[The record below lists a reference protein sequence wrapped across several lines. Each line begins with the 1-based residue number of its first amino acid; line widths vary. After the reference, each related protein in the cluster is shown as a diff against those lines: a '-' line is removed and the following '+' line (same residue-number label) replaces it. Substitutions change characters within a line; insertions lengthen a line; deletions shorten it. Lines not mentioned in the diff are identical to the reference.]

1 MQVRKRLF
9 TIKSIAICAVF
20 MGASSLFAQNNS
32 ALPSAQDAAVRKALS
47 ERLPNLPK
55 IDEISR
61 SAMPGLLE
69 VRINGFDIVYTDLE
83 GNFLI
88 QGSLIDTK
96 ARRNLTEERVEK
108 LTAVD
113 FETLPF
119 KDAFTIVRGN
129 GKRKVAVFEDP
140 NCGYC
145 KRFERDLQ
153 GVNNVTVHMFLY
165 PILGAD
171 SQVKSQ
177 NIWCSKD
184 KSKAFLD
191 WMVKDAAPVAAA
203 CDASALQR
211 NVEFGRKYR
220 ITGTP
225 TLIFADGSRVPGAI
239 SAAQVEK
246 FLSETK

>member
-1 MQVRKRLF
+1 MKFNLSLLST
-9 TIKSIAICAVF
+9 TIKSVAACALFITATAVF
-20 MGASSLFAQNNS
+20 AQES
-32 ALPSAQDAAVRKALS
+32 TIRKNLA

-55 IDEISR
+55 IDEVNK
-61 SAMPGLLE
+61 APMPGLFE
-69 VRINGFDIVYTDLE
+69 VRVNGSDIFYTDAE

-88 QGSLIDTK
+88 QGNLIDTK
-96 ARRNLTEERVEK
+96 NRRNLTEERVEK

-113 FETLPF
+113 FDALPL

-153 GVNNVTVHMFLY
+153 KVDNVTVYMFLY

-171 SQVKSQ
+171 SVTKSQ

-184 KSKAFLD
+184 KAKAFLD
-191 WMVKDAAPVAAA
+191 WMVKDAAPNTAA
-203 CDASALQR
+203 CDTAALQR
-211 NVEFGRKYR
+211 NVEFGKKYR

-225 TLIFADGSRVPGAI
+225 TLIFADGNRVPGAI
-239 SAAQVEK
+239 PSAQVEK
-246 FLSETK
+246 FLAEAK